1 MCWLQKFE
9 KLLQP
14 LQISLYLGL
23 SVLFTQTNLELLTQ
37 QANHVQYLISTSIV
51 KCRSD
56 LIGEKKRTTRIID
69 CAGGL
74 RQAVGGPSH
83 PAFVCRKDHNAEV
96 SCVVNSPAQ
105 LHGAINRAPLIEGDY
120 QIRRAVSSQ
129 T

>member
-1 MCWLQKFE
+1 M
-9 KLLQP
+9 
-14 LQISLYLGL
+14 
-23 SVLFTQTNLELLTQ
+23 
-37 QANHVQYLISTSIV
+37 
-51 KCRSD
+51 
-56 LIGEKKRTTRIID
+56 IGEKKRTTRIID

-74 RQAVGGPSH
+74 WQAVGGPSH

-105 LHGAINRAPLIEGDY
+105 LHGAINQAPLIEGDC